1 MLEDR
6 SKSVDAGK
14 LRRLTV
20 DGRADGVVLPV
31 PYVVPVAVLLLSLDL
46 TVLEPENVAVA
57 PVGD

>member
-6 SKSVDAGK
+6 LKSVDAGK

-20 DGRADGVVLPV
+20 DRRADGVVLPV